1 MFLPQIPQTPPW
13 LSLNTDS
20 LWVVITVS
28 LPKPKTNLLI
38 MVGTM
43 TLDYD
48 EDDSD
53 YMGDNG
59 KGTDSSEDDIS
70 LEDEKDMELGY
81 ETLVE

>member
-1 MFLPQIPQTPPW
+1 M
-13 LSLNTDS
+13 DS

-38 MVGTM
+38 IAGTM
-43 TLDYD
+43 TLDDD

-53 YMGDNG
+53 YMGDSS

-70 LEDEKDMELGY
+70 LEDEKDIELVY
-81 ETLVE
+81 ETSVQ